1 MVDKY
6 FIDNSKYLGI
16 RLGVQVLYQENYKN
30 LLSKMKDLTTVFLDG
45 QTPYYKYVSY
55 LYSFMLVYKLNAIP
69 VKIPTD
75 LFLGLDK

>member
-55 LYSFMLVYKLNAIP
+55 LYSFMLVYKLNAIL